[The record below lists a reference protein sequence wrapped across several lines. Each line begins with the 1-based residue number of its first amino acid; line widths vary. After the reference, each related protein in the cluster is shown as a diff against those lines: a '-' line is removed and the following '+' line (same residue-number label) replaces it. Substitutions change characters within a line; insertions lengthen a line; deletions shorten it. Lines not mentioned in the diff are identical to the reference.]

1 MALALLI
8 VYCLLMFR
16 LIQQML
22 KFGRGILGKYAVFMM
37 APVVACGAAICI
49 LLTISGGILLLLFAS
64 LLVALAGF
72 VFEEEGEARPVRR
85 RKERSVR
92 LEAR

>member
-8 VYCLLMFR
+8 VYCLLMLR
-16 LIQQML
+16 LIQQLL

-37 APVVACGAAICI
+37 TPVVACGAAICI
-49 LLTISGGILLLLFAS
+49 LLTIGGGILMLLFAS
-64 LLVALAGF
+64 LLVALAGY
-72 VFEEEGEARPVRR
+72 VFEEEGEERPVRR
-85 RKERSVR
+85 RKARGVG